1 MRSLARIF
9 ILIYIAIVVGIYF
22 YQFLNMVL
30 YEVLGSY
37 PAEQARLL
45 SMLLASILPSI
56 LATIALRMIIG
67 EIWNAINNLQASSNR
82 INNMIDAY
90 ALVMKRYEQDLGDIR
105 EALENIRR
113 RESEIGVRLS
123 ALEKITSTL
132 VELYTEQRSSGKG

>member
-45 SMLLASILPSI
+45 SMLLASIPPSI

>member
-45 SMLLASILPSI
+45 SMLLASIPPSI

-67 EIWNAINNLQASSNR
+67 EIWNVINNLQASSNR

-113 RESEIGVRLS
+113 RESEIGLRLS

>member
-45 SMLLASILPSI
+45 SMLLASIPPSI

-67 EIWNAINNLQASSNR
+67 EIWNAIKNLQASSNR

>member
-90 ALVMKRYEQDLGDIR
+90 AVVMKRYEQDLGDIR

>member
-45 SMLLASILPSI
+45 SMLLASIPPSI

-67 EIWNAINNLQASSNR
+67 EIWNAISNLQASSNR

>member
-45 SMLLASILPSI
+45 SMLLASIPPSI

-67 EIWNAINNLQASSNR
+67 EIWNAISNLQASSNR

-113 RESEIGVRLS
+113 RESEIGLRLS